1 MRDFFVP
8 SVLRHPLIGGVVV
21 AAIVLAVMVVGF
33 YGSSANSMSWENDWP
48 KTDFSK
54 KSVDLGEIRSG
65 GPGKD
70 GIPAIDAP
78 RFVPTKEAVA
88 EKRYV
93 GNEPVIGLEING
105 DIRAYPLQIL
115 IWQEIV
121 NDTVGGVPVSVTY
134 CPLCNSAIVFDRR
147 IGGQVLD
154 FGTTG
159 NLRKSDMVMYD
170 RQTESWWQQFLG
182 EAIVGKMTGT
192 RLKALPARVE
202 SFARF
207 AARAPEGKVLV
218 PTGDVGRPYG
228 TNPYAGYDS
237 APRPFLYQGDLPKG
251 IAPMAYVLAV
261 GDEAW
266 SLDLIRREKRIEKDD
281 LIITWEPGRASALD
295 ASDIFAGR
303 DLGNVVVQRKTATGL
318 VDEVHDLTFAFVF
331 HAFVKG
337 GTLYK

>member
-105 DIRAYPLQIL
+105 DIRALF
-115 IWQEIV
+115 
-121 NDTVGGVPVSVTY
+121 DVSAY
-134 CPLCNSAIVFDRR
+134 
-147 IGGQVLD
+147 
-154 FGTTG
+154 GTT
-159 NLRKSDMVMYD
+159 
-170 RQTESWWQQFLG
+170 
-182 EAIVGKMTGT
+182 
-192 RLKALPARVE
+192 
-202 SFARF
+202 
-207 AARAPEGKVLV
+207 
-218 PTGDVGRPYG
+218 
-228 TNPYAGYDS
+228 
-237 APRPFLYQGDLPKG
+237 
-251 IAPMAYVLAV
+251 
-261 GDEAW
+261 
-266 SLDLIRREKRIEKDD
+266 
-281 LIITWEPGRASALD
+281 
-295 ASDIFAGR
+295 
-303 DLGNVVVQRKTATGL
+303 
-318 VDEVHDLTFAFVF
+318 
-331 HAFVKG
+331 
-337 GTLYK
+337 